1 MADVELFQ
9 SSVIEKYLP
18 QQLSEEEIKI
28 ELNKIINETGATSAK
43 EMGKVMGLATQ
54 RLAGKAD
61 GKIIS
66 QLVKTLLG

>member
-1 MADVELFQ
+1 MKLEL
-9 SSVIEKYLP
+9 
-18 QQLSEEEIKI
+18 IKI
-28 ELNKIINETGATSAK
+28 ISETGATSAK

-66 QLVKTLLG
+66 QLVKTLLV